1 MNKYIKENS
10 QNEAKEHVIH
20 DIIPT
25 YISNKE
31 GETEACLKC
40 KKGYGILSVELG
52 NTNIA
57 FKIEDLKKIIGDEKQ
72 E

>member
-1 MNKYIKENS
+1 MNKYTEENS
-10 QNEAKEHVIH
+10 QNKAKKQVIH

-31 GETEACLKC
+31 GETEAYLKC
-40 KKGYGILSVELG
+40 KKGYGIFSVELG
-52 NTNIA
+52 KTNIA